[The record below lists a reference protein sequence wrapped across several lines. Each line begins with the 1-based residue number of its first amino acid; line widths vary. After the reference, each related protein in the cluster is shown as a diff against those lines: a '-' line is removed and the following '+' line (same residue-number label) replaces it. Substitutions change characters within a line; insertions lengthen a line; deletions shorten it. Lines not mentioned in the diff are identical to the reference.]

1 MKKETVKP
9 PLGLKPKWL
18 HDEQRH
24 AELVSAI
31 KRRLKKGV
39 DIPDEWIREYK
50 NYVQSKNNKQS
61 IQDAKDKVFNELDK
75 EDFIKKELNNNFSSG
90 GFVTSTVKEMLFGDF
105 ENAKSQDFKKGDV
118 LIREWNDEIL
128 EYCVFIKKDKDNDY
142 FIYKDF
148 YSLKNKDLR
157 KLGGYCSGF
166 KDVDC
171 KFNWRKATQE
181 EIDKLNKL
189 LGKEV
194 EVDFDGVGDLVEEEE
209 VWWLCNEGYYDS
221 FKKNKKYKQISINEE
236 FITLMDEKGKPF
248 NYYQYQNTFT
258 KLQNKELEEA
268 VKYLNGYAKG
278 VYPIKTKLK
287 KSIETILK
295 HLDK

>member
-61 IQDAKDKVFNELDK
+61 IQDAKDKVFNELD
-75 EDFIKKELNNNFSSG
+75 
-90 GFVTSTVKEMLFGDF
+90 
-105 ENAKSQDFKKGDV
+105 SQDFKKGDV
-118 LIREWNDEIL
+118 LIRYLKDDVIACLIIYNCDNNSAFG
-128 EYCVFIKKDKDNDY
+128 EYYEFFLNGTTISYYEKEYNTSIKD
-142 FIYKDF
+142 
-148 YSLKNKDLR
+148 
-157 KLGGYCSGF
+157 
-166 KDVDC
+166 
-171 KFNWRKATQE
+171 WRKATQE

-194 EVDFDGVGDLVEEEE
+194 EKVEVDEEKE
-209 VWWLCNEGYYDS
+209 VWWLCNKSMGDY
-221 FKKNKKYKQISINEE
+221 FLKGKKYKQEYLGKNI
-236 FITLMDEKGKPF
+236 ITLIDNF
-248 NYYQYQNTFT
+248 NNEHNLF
-258 KLQNKELEEA
+258 
-268 VKYLNGYAKG
+268 
-278 VYPIKTKLK
+278 
-287 KSIETILK
+287 IENIYSFFSLR
-295 HLDK
+295 